1 MSSFERDLVILVC
14 GISAGIHAALT
25 PEHLREGLGA
35 GFGFLVATVM
45 LAGLA
50 AALTRSAEQPAL
62 VATILTLVG
71 LLAAYA
77 LAITSGLPV
86 VHPEREPID
95 GLAVATKAIELA
107 GLLAAAHLL
116 LRGRSLT
123 LTRPERTLT

>member
-14 GISAGIHAALT
+14 GISAGIHAAST